1 LTFLTGSPRA
11 WGMAAASL
19 VLVLGPA
26 GVAQAQAPSPTP
38 SPPPRLFQDE
48 LDLQA
53 NANVVQGS
61 GARAFGMGGAFLAR
75 ADDATA
81 ASWNPAGLS
90 YLRAPEV
97 SFVWVHAD
105 LGDQRHDST
114 GQIVESDHGAGQA
127 PDFLAF
133 TYPFEIGSVS
143 GAAQLSFQRVLSFDS
158 DRTIAETALPDPSQP
173 NLPPRVRLVSSSGGF
188 DVLALGSGWQL
199 SRGLRLGVTVNR
211 WFDGYDRTVQVPAPR
226 EIPTRQN
233 SKFNISGWN
242 FHFGVIWSPWQSL
255 NLGAVFKTAFK
266 ADATLARSRIDFF
279 VADDGSQTQT
289 TNAYARNDL
298 SLNFPEAA
306 GVGASWRPRSNLT
319 LSVDYTRTR
328 WSRGRIYNF
337 FTLPRTEVDQE
348 PPVPRF
354 PKDFFPVLPYPT
366 LDDPEQQDSS
376 QLRAGFEYV
385 VIWKRLKWPVRAG
398 YFGDDQYFRA
408 VGGAP
413 RFTGLTVGT
422 GLIVGPALL
431 DVAYIR
437 ETGKYTSIDGLRH
450 DVVSN
455 RVYASVIYRHRRKP

>member
-1 LTFLTGSPRA
+1 VV
-11 WGMAAASL
+11 AATL
-19 VLVLGPA
+19 VLRLGLA
-26 GVAQAQAPSPTP
+26 GAAQAQTPSPTP

-90 YLRAPEV
+90 YLRAPEL
-97 SFVWVHAD
+97 SFVWVNAD
-105 LGDQRHDST
+105 LGDERHDST
-114 GQIVESDHGAGQA
+114 GQLVENDQGSGGA

-133 TYPFEIGSVS
+133 TYPFEVGSVS

-158 DRTIAETALPDPSQP
+158 DRTIAETD
-173 NLPPRVRLVSSSGGF
+173 RVRLVNSSGGF
-188 DVLALGSGWQL
+188 DVIALGSGWQL
-199 SRGLRLGVTVNR
+199 SRGLRLGVTLNR

-233 SKFNISGWN
+233 SRFRFSGWN
-242 FHFGVIWSPWQSL
+242 VHLGLIWSPWQSL
-255 NLGAVFKTAFK
+255 NVGAVFKTGFT
-266 ADATLARSRIDFF
+266 ADVTLERSRIDFF
-279 VADDGSQTQT
+279 EAPDGTQTQT
-289 TNAYARNDL
+289 TNAYARDDL
-298 SLNFPEAA
+298 RLDFPGAA

-319 LSVDYTRTR
+319 LSLDYTRTH
-328 WSRGRIYNF
+328 WSTGQIHNF

-366 LDDPEQQDSS
+366 LDDPDQQDSS
-376 QLRAGFEYV
+376 QLRAGVEYV

-408 VGGAP
+408 VGGPP
-413 RFTGLTVGT
+413 RFRGLTVGT

-431 DVAYIR
+431 DVAYVR
-437 ETGKYTSIDGLRH
+437 ETGSYTSVDGLRH

-455 RVYASVIYRHRRKP
+455 RVYASLIYRHRRKP